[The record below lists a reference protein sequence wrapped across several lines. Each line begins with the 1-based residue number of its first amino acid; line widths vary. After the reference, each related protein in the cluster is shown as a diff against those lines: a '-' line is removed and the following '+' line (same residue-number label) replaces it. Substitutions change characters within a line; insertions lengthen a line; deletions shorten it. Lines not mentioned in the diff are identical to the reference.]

1 MIHPRTRILAVMCN
15 LKCTI
20 TFLCDTGTRLVVT
33 LLHYLKRTGKRYG
46 VVSLCIGTGMGAAAV
61 YENPHYSKDDIPNSK
76 SFQLSKL

>member
-1 MIHPRTRILAVMCN
+1 MCF
-15 LKCTI
+15 LEYI
-20 TFLCDTGTRLVVT
+20 TSFLSNTGTRLVVT

-61 YENPHYSKDDIPNSK
+61 YENPHYSKDNIPTTK

>member
-1 MIHPRTRILAVMCN
+1 
-15 LKCTI
+15 
-20 TFLCDTGTRLVVT
+20 VVT

-61 YENPHYSKDDIPNSK
+61 YENPHYLKDNIPTTK

>member
-1 MIHPRTRILAVMCN
+1 MSFLYYT
-15 LKCTI
+15 T
-20 TFLCDTGTRLVVT
+20 TFLCTGTRLVVT

-61 YENPHYSKDDIPNSK
+61 FENPHYLKDNIPNTK